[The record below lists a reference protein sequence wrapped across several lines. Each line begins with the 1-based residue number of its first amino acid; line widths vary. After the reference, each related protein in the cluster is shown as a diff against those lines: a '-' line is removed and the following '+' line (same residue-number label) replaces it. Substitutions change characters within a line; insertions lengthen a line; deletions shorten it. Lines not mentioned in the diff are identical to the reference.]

1 MIGGPK
7 PMTPVDAA
15 WFHIDGPANL
25 AQVTGILLFREPLD
39 FARVKEVYRR
49 RLARFDRFR
58 QRVVESAVPLGPPR
72 WEDVAGFEV
81 DQQMHH
87 VGTPRPHDTAALME
101 LVSDLAST
109 PLDRERP
116 LWQVHVV
123 DEVEGGSALV
133 MRFHHCMGD
142 GTAMMALS
150 QLLFDA
156 TPDAPLGVEPL
167 PPRHLEAGLLDK
179 VLGPTLES
187 VDRSAQ
193 AVAGALESGM
203 DLVRHPGR
211 LADLAGRVAL
221 GAGVL
226 VEGLL
231 RPPDPKTPLKGEF
244 GLRKR
249 VAWSEPV
256 SIEDV
261 KAIGRKCDAKVN
273 DVLVAGMA
281 GALRGYLSR
290 RGVDMERTRL
300 HAMVPVDLRPR
311 GRALDLGNDFGL
323 VILELPT
330 GPAKPLDRV
339 RLTRDRMAALKRS
352 PEALAVRTL
361 FDVFGLGPKAVEDAA
376 VDLFGSRASLVVTN
390 VAGPRQR
397 LFLAGVPIDRM
408 MFWVPHPG
416 RQLGM
421 GVSVLSYAGVA
432 TLTVIADAHL
442 VPDPEAITARFDRE
456 FLRMLGR
463 RRGRAKAEA

>member
-1 MIGGPK
+1 MIGGSK
-7 PMTPVDAA
+7 AMTPVDAA
-15 WFHIDGPANL
+15 WFHIDGPVNL
-25 AQVTGILLFREPLD
+25 AQVTGILLTREPLD

-58 QRVVESAVPLGPPR
+58 QRVVEPAVPLGPPR
-72 WEDVAGFEV
+72 WEDVPHYEV

-87 VGTPRPHDTAALME
+87 IAVPAPHDKAALME

-123 DEVEGGSALV
+123 DGVDGGSALV

-150 QLLFDA
+150 QRLFDA
-156 TPDAPLGVEPL
+156 TPEAPPGPEPL
-167 PPRHLEAGLLDK
+167 AARHPEAGLLDK
-179 VLGPTLES
+179 LLGPTLES

-193 AVAGALESGM
+193 AVAGAVESGM
-203 DLVRHPGR
+203 GLVRHPGR
-211 LADLAGRVAL
+211 LVELAGKVAG
-221 GAGVL
+221 GAGML
-226 VEGLL
+226 VGELL
-231 RPPDPKTPLKGEF
+231 KPPDPKSPLKGEF

-261 KAIGRKCDAKVN
+261 KAIGRRCDAKVN
-273 DVLVAGMA
+273 DVLVAGVT

-290 RGVDMERTRL
+290 RGVDMGRVKL

-311 GRALDLGNDFGL
+311 GRALELGNDFGL
-323 VILELPT
+323 VILELAT

-339 RLTRDRMAALKRS
+339 RLTRDHMAALKRS

-361 FDVFGLGPKAVEDAA
+361 FDVFGLGPKAIEDVA
-376 VDLFGSRASLVVTN
+376 VDLFGSKASLVVTN
-390 VAGPRQR
+390 VAGPRER

-421 GVSVLSYAGVA
+421 GISILSYAGVA
-432 TLTVIADAHL
+432 CLTVIADAHL
-442 VPDPEAITARFDRE
+442 VPDPESITGRFNRE
-456 FLRMLGR
+456 FSRMLGR
-463 RRGRAKAEA
+463 RRAR